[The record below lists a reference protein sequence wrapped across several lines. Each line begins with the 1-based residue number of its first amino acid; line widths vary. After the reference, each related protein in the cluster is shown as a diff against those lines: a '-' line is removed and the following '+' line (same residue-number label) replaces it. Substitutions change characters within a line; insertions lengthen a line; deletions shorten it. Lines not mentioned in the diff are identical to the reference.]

1 MRCYA
6 ALPYYALFN
15 SAFPNPFHA
24 YYNDKSECDCIF
36 RIVTVQPHVKTH
48 NLRHAYA
55 DGTQVDLAGCDLA
68 IWPGD
73 RVGVVGANGAG
84 KSTLFLL
91 LLGMLRPSN
100 GAVEVLGHDPA
111 ADYAKIRQRI
121 GVVLQN
127 VEYQIL
133 APTVWEDVSF
143 SPRNYGLPSEETRRL
158 TDAVMETLRISHLKD
173 KVPHYLSAGEKR
185 RVALAGALVMQPDLL
200 VLDEPFEGLDPASRV
215 DLIALLN
222 TLNRERGTTL
232 IISTHHLDL
241 IPSISDG
248 VYVLDGQRG
257 IVCRYCV
264 EDLFEQDEML
274 REINVSPP
282 ILSELFGELRQRGVD
297 AKTPVTVSQ
306 AAENLMA
313 LIRDGNGK
321 SEDNSTPSP

>member
-1 MRCYA
+1 MD
-6 ALPYYALFN
+6 ALTPI
-15 SAFPNPFHA
+15 STIFPTIFPFFLCR
-24 YYNDKSECDCIF
+24 YYNDKNGRDCIQGF
-36 RIVTVQPHVKTH
+36 GAVQPLVKTH
-48 NLRHAYA
+48 NLQYTYA
-55 DGTQVDLAGCDLA
+55 DGTKVDLAGCDLA
-68 IWPGD
+68 IWPRD
-73 RVGVVGANGAG
+73 RVAVVGANGAG

-91 LLGMLRPSN
+91 LLGMLRPNEGS
-100 GAVEVLGHDPA
+100 VEVLGHDPG
-111 ADYAKIRQRI
+111 ADFTKIRRRV

-143 SPRNYGLPSEETRRL
+143 SPRNYGLPSEEVARL
-158 TDAVMETLRISHLKD
+158 TGTVMETLRITHLRD

-185 RVALAGALVMQPDLL
+185 RVALAGALVMQPELL
-200 VLDEPFEGLDPASRV
+200 VLDEPFEGLDPSSRD

-232 IISTHHLDL
+232 IVSTHHLDL
-241 IPSISDG
+241 IPEISDG
-248 VYVLDGQRG
+248 VYVLDGRRG

-274 REINVSPP
+274 REANVSPP

-297 AKTPVTVSQ
+297 TRTPVTVSQ
-306 AAENLMA
+306 AAENLME
-313 LIRDGNGK
+313 LIRDGNGR

>member
-1 MRCYA
+1 M
-6 ALPYYALFN
+6 
-15 SAFPNPFHA
+15 
-24 YYNDKSECDCIF
+24 
-36 RIVTVQPHVKTH
+36 QPHVKTH
-48 NLRHAYA
+48 NLCYAYA

-73 RVGVVGANGAG
+73 RVAVVGANGAG

-111 ADYAKIRQRI
+111 TDYAKIRQRI

-143 SPRNYGLPSEETRRL
+143 SPRNYGLPSEEVRRL

-241 IPSISDG
+241 IPAISDG

-313 LIRDGNGK
+313 LIRDGNGR

>member
-1 MRCYA
+1 MTIT
-6 ALPYYALFN
+6 
-15 SAFPNPFHA
+15 
-24 YYNDKSECDCIF
+24 KWDCIQGK
-36 RIVTVQPHVKTH
+36 ITVQPLVKTH
-48 NLRHAYA
+48 NLRHTYA
-55 DGTQVDLAGCDLA
+55 DGTEVDLAGCDLA

-73 RVGVVGANGAG
+73 RVAVVGANGAG

-91 LLGMLRPSN
+91 LLGMLRPSE
-100 GAVEVLGHDPA
+100 GAVQVLGHDPGV
-111 ADYAKIRQRI
+111 DFTKIRQRI

-133 APTVWEDVSF
+133 APTVWEDISF
-143 SPRNYGLPSEETRRL
+143 SPRNYGLPAEDVARL
-158 TDAVMETLRISHLKD
+158 TDAVMATLRITHLAN

-185 RVALAGALVMQPDLL
+185 RVALAGALVMQPELL
-200 VLDEPFEGLDPASRV
+200 VLDEPFEGLDPASRD

-232 IISTHHLDL
+232 IVSTHHLDL
-241 IPSISDG
+241 IPAISDG
-248 VYVLDGQRG
+248 VYVLEGQRG

-274 REINVSPP
+274 REANVSPP

-297 AKTPVTVSQ
+297 TKTPVTVSQ

-313 LIRDGNGK
+313 LIRDGNGR

>member
-1 MRCYA
+1 M
-6 ALPYYALFN
+6 
-15 SAFPNPFHA
+15 FPNVLRA
-24 YYNDKSECDCIF
+24 YYNDRNDCDCIEATH
-36 RIVTVQPHVKTH
+36 TVQPLVKTH
-48 NLRHAYA
+48 NLQYTYA
-55 DGTQVDLAGCDLA
+55 DDTQVDLAGCDLA

-73 RVGVVGANGAG
+73 RVAVVGANGAG

-91 LLGMLRPSN
+91 LLGMLQPSA
-100 GAVEVLGHDPA
+100 GTVEVLGRDPA
-111 ADYAKIRQRI
+111 ADFTKIRQRI

-143 SPRNYGLPSEETRRL
+143 SPRNYGLPAEEVSRL
-158 TDAVMETLRISHLKD
+158 TDAVMETLRITHLAN

-200 VLDEPFEGLDPASRV
+200 VLDEPFEGLDPTSRD

-241 IPSISDG
+241 IPAISDG
-248 VYVLDGQRG
+248 VYVLEGQRG

-274 REINVSPP
+274 REANVSPP

-306 AAENLMA
+306 AAEDLMA
-313 LIRDGNGK
+313 LIRDGNGR
-321 SEDNSTPSP
+321 SEDNSTTGP